1 MKSNNSAAS
10 TSMSQPRR
18 SSALKRQSPS
28 ETSVI
33 DLVDNPDDDQV
44 DQADSEIVEVNPPE
58 KTSNAIK
65 GSDDPFSQ
73 QAGPSKA
80 IAQGGASGKTTLPSP
95 SQKRTREAEADGA
108 PKAKVA
114 KFRREVTTTV
124 QGTSPPELSQL
135 ATQKSS
141 AEDNHAEDSNVTY
154 IVNIQYNHSDDYVT
168 HNLFKTRGK
177 HLVSKVLKM
186 ACRTFE
192 VTYNP
197 ETVRL
202 ERIEECTDS
211 FGAPDERRIRCRTD
225 GVMAETGLQQDA
237 LYELIVDED

>member
-1 MKSNNSAAS
+1 MKGRLRFETTEWPGFAGSTIQIHPSSWANATPLLREVIVIEYLEPLPGILLHCFCVENDIDIHWVVDFSDSPRRPSPRRATPRSATRLANILDMKSNNSAAS

-95 SQKRTREAEADGA
+95 SQKRTREAEADG
-108 PKAKVA
+108 
-114 KFRREVTTTV
+114 
-124 QGTSPPELSQL
+124 GTG
-135 ATQKSS
+135 SS
-141 AEDNHAEDSNVTY
+141 Y
-154 IVNIQYNHSDDYVT
+154 
-168 HNLFKTRGK
+168 RGCF
-177 HLVSKVLKM
+177 H
-186 ACRTFE
+186 
-192 VTYNP
+192 
-197 ETVRL
+197 
-202 ERIEECTDS
+202 
-211 FGAPDERRIRCRTD
+211 
-225 GVMAETGLQQDA
+225 
-237 LYELIVDED
+237 